1 MTLAWSVAAVIAALA
16 ALVSAGVSMVLLA
29 RVRRM
34 ADRERVLEA
43 QLGLV
48 DEAVCAIEARLGGAP
63 VAEEQAGDGRARA
76 DGKARA
82 EAESEGM
89 RGESIDAEV
98 APEIQAAIAAAAVVA
113 AGERARVHSIRRV
126 KPEAERNAWSQ
137 QGRVLVQ
144 TSHNVR
150 AR

>member
-1 MTLAWSVAAVIAALA
+1 MTLAWAAAAVIAAVA
-16 ALVSAGVSMVLLA
+16 ALVSAGVSVELLR

-43 QLGLV
+43 QLSLV
-48 DEAVCAIEARLGGAP
+48 DEAICAIEARLGGAA
-63 VAEEQAGDGRARA
+63 VAETPAGEGRSS
-76 DGKARA
+76 A
-82 EAESEGM
+82 EAEAEREGM
-89 RGESIDAEV
+89 RGESIDAEI

-113 AGERARVHSIRRV
+113 AGDRVRVHSMRLM
-126 KPEAERNAWSQ
+126 KSEAERNAWSQ